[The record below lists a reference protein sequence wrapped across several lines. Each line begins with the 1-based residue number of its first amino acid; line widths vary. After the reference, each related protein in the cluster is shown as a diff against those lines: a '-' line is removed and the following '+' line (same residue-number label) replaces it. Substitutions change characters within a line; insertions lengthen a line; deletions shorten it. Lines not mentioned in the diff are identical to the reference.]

1 MLFISKMK
9 LLCKTYGNSCKGG
22 YHKLGKAFFDTGLL
36 ADMFTLVTLPHSC
49 SVFTRTTGL
58 SIIVPNNII
67 FTRGFINLKTTFNY
81 L

>member
-1 MLFISKMK
+1 MQDMEI
-9 LLCKTYGNSCKGG
+9 
-22 YHKLGKAFFDTGLL
+22 AVQEDTTSWAEHSSDAGLL
-36 ADMFTLVTLPHSC
+36 ADTFTLVTLPHSC

-67 FTRGFINLKTTFNY
+67 LTRGFINLKITFNY